1 MSDVF
6 MAPDLPSQTEF
17 GADGPFLGSK
27 TFWDRT
33 WSTREYMRLYEIQ
46 TMAILTI
53 WFRCLAVPAQLAW
66 PGRWYGY
73 ATVCPYWYQRET
85 WGIAEFQP
93 ATDDSLPGV
102 DIWYMIYIHIWY
114 DMIWYDMIW
123 YDMIWYD
130 MIWYDMIWYD
140 MIIYDIYIYIIY
152 YIYMAPTINCKVQF
166 IATFFF
172 EFWRPQPLH
181 RNGKADPIGLQVP
194 ISSASQ
200 KAARGEG

>member
-1 MSDVF
+1 MISLF
-6 MAPDLPSQTEF
+6 SCASPASMAGPLVWLRNSLPVLVPERNMGDSGVSTSHRWQ
-17 GADGPFLGSK
+17 L
-27 TFWDRT
+27 T
-33 WSTREYMRLYEIQ
+33 WS
-46 TMAILTI
+46 
-53 WFRCLAVPAQLAW
+53 
-66 PGRWYGY
+66 
-73 ATVCPYWYQRET
+73 
-85 WGIAEFQP
+85 
-93 ATDDSLPGV
+93 
-102 DIWYMIYIHIWY
+102 WYMIYDIY
-114 DMIWYDMIW
+114 TYMIWYDMIW

-152 YIYMAPTINCKVQF
+152 YIHIYIYIYIYIYMAPTINCKVQF